1 MKRKSGDRTV
11 TVEEFHRECL
21 RAAKLPLGKVVSGPR
36 SSYPEES
43 PEGRG
48 RAEGKDA
55 LGPDQGTI
63 KYIIRSYYD
72 GADRP

>member
-1 MKRKSGDRTV
+1 MPA
-11 TVEEFHRECL
+11 
-21 RAAKLPLGKVVSGPR
+21 AAKLPLGK
-36 SSYPEES
+36 SSPVAELVPGER

-63 KYIIRSYYD
+63 KYIMQPL
-72 GADRP
+72 GKG